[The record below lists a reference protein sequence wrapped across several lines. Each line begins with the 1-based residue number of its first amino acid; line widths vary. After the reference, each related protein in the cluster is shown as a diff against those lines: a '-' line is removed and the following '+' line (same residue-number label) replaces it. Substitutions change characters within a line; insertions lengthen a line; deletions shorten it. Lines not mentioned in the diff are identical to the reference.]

1 MPSFE
6 VISDVTSNLFRM
18 TGKQERILK
27 QRILKQRVLKHQQ
40 QEAVSIMQGI
50 MQGIICPPLLAH
62 ITSTF
67 YLFFTLKIDFLR
79 RENGTPAKNIG
90 GYARSGRYE
99 AS

>member
-18 TGKQERILK
+18 TGKQK
-27 QRILKQRVLKHQQ
+27 RILKQRVLKHQQ

-67 YLFFTLKIDFLR
+67 HLFFTLKIDFLR
-79 RENGTPAKNIG
+79 RENGTSAKNIG
-90 GYARSGRYE
+90 GYSRSGGYE

>member
-18 TGKQERILK
+18 TGKQE
-27 QRILKQRVLKHQQ
+27 RILKQRVLKHQQ